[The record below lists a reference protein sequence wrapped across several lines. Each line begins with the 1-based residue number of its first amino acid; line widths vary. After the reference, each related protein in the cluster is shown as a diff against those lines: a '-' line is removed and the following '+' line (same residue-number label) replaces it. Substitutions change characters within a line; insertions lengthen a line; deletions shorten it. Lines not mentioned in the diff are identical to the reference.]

1 MPIVRIVGLTF
12 LAMVAFAANSIL
24 CRMALADNG
33 MDAASFT
40 AIRLVSGAL
49 VLWTIVQLSPTK
61 KPKGG
66 DWWSALALF
75 AYAAGFSFAYISL
88 PTATGALLLFGAVQ
102 ATMIGYGLYRGERLS
117 KRQTMGLV
125 VAISGL
131 VGLMLP
137 GLSSPPLTGAILML
151 AAGIAWGIYSLRGKN
166 AGDPSSVTAG
176 NFLRAAPIAVLLALF
191 LFKNISV
198 DTAGFLYAVASGA
211 LASGLGYSIW
221 YAVLPSLKAT
231 NAATVQ
237 LSVPIIAAMG
247 GILFLGEPLS
257 LRLTIASVA
266 ILGGTALVIS
276 EKQHRS

>member
-1 MPIVRIVGLTF
+1 MPSARIVGLTF
-12 LAMVAFAANSIL
+12 LAMIAFAANSIL
-24 CRMALADNG
+24 CRMALADSG

-49 VLWTIVQLSPTK
+49 VLWALVHLSPTK
-61 KPKGG
+61 KTGGG

-75 AYAAGFSFAYISL
+75 TYAAGFSYAYISL

-117 KRQTMGLV
+117 TRQIFGLV

-131 VGLMLP
+131 VGLLLP
-137 GLSSPPLTGAILML
+137 GLSSPPLTGAVLML

-166 AGDPSSVTAG
+166 AGDPSGVTAG
-176 NFLRAAPIAVLLALF
+176 NFLRAAPFAILLALV
-191 LFKNISV
+191 LIKNISI

-237 LSVPIIAAMG
+237 LSVPVIAAIG
-247 GILFLGEPLS
+247 GILFLGESLS
-257 LRLTIASVA
+257 LRLAIASVA
-266 ILGGTALVIS
+266 ILGGMALVIGK
-276 EKQHRS
+276 KQRQS